1 MDLLTVGL
9 AFLEGIALILSPC
22 ILPVLPIVLTG
33 SLAGGKR
40 RPIGIIIGFIITF
53 SIVTLFSR
61 FLVQAAHINP
71 DLLRNISYTLLII
84 FGLVMLSSTLT
95 DKFALATGRLSQVGT
110 KVGTNGGFFSGVLFG
125 ALIGLI
131 WTPCAGPIL
140 AAVIVQVAT
149 LQTTTSSIATVLAF
163 AIGASVPMFI
173 IAIAGRSI
181 MNKFNFI
188 RAHTVFIRKLLGVIL
203 IVAVVGLLFFE
214 GNLFSYTGRSTVVT
228 EATKLENGIMLP
240 YQAPAI
246 DGIDHWLNSP
256 PLTMDAL
263 KGKVVL
269 IDFWTYSCI
278 NCLRTLPYLKDWYA
292 KYHDKGFEIIGVHA
306 PEFEFEKDFDN
317 VKSAVARLGILYPV
331 AMDNHFVTWRNYN
344 NSYWPAHYLIDKNG
358 EVVYEH
364 FGEGEYDVTEN
375 NIRFLLGIKGT
386 EVTAA
391 PKEVTA
397 YSQTPEIYLGFAR
410 AAEFAGNEAV
420 VNNKSHI
427 YDYPVALADN
437 SWTLKGLWIVYA
449 DKIVSGAT
457 GASIKLH
464 FNAGKVYAVM
474 GAPHGRV
481 HVDLRLNGEKLI
493 AEKGVDVIN
502 GQVTVER
509 NQLYSLVQLNRFGNG
524 IIELTADAPGLEIY
538 TFTFGN

>member
-1 MDLLTVGL
+1 
-9 AFLEGIALILSPC
+9 
-22 ILPVLPIVLTG
+22 
-33 SLAGGKR
+33 
-40 RPIGIIIGFIITF
+40 
-53 SIVTLFSR
+53 
-61 FLVQAAHINP
+61 
-71 DLLRNISYTLLII
+71 
-84 FGLVMLSSTLT
+84 
-95 DKFALATGRLSQVGT
+95 
-110 KVGTNGGFFSGVLFG
+110 
-125 ALIGLI
+125 
-131 WTPCAGPIL
+131 
-140 AAVIVQVAT
+140 
-149 LQTTTSSIATVLAF
+149 
-163 AIGASVPMFI
+163 
-173 IAIAGRSI
+173 

-188 RAHTVFIRKLLGVIL
+188 RVHTVFIRKLLGVIL
-203 IVAVVGLLFFE
+203 IVAVLGLLFFE

-256 PLTMDAL
+256 PLTIDAL

-306 PEFEFEKDFDN
+306 PEFEFEKDLDN
-317 VKSAVARLGILYPV
+317 VKSAVTRLGILYPV

-344 NSYWPAHYLIDKNG
+344 NRYWPAHYLIGKNG

-375 NIRFLLGIKGT
+375 NIRFLLGVKSGEMTSVKT
-386 EVTAA
+386 EAA
-391 PKEVTA
+391 S
-397 YSQTPEIYLGFAR
+397 YGQTPEIYLGYAR
-410 AAEFAGNEAV
+410 AAQFGGEEAV

-427 YDYPVALADN
+427 YNYPSVLADD
-437 SWTLKGLWIVYA
+437 SWALKGLWFVYA
-449 DKIVSGAT
+449 DKIVSGAS

-474 GAPHGRV
+474 GAPNGRIV
-481 HVDLRLNGEKLI
+481 IDLRLNGEKLI
-493 AEKGVDVIN
+493 AEKGTDVIN
-502 GQVTVER
+502 SQIMVER

-524 IIELTADAPGLEIY
+524 IIELMAEGPGLEIY
-538 TFTFGN
+538 TFTFGS